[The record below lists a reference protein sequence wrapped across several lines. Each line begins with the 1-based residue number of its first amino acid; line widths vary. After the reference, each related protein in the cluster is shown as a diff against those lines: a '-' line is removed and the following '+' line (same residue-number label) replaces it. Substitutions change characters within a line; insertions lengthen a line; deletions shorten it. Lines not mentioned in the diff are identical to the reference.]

1 MTDSIELIR
10 LETPT
15 HLADWQRHFGH
26 LMAELRAAG
35 RRVVGQS
42 RDPTV
47 LELLDAF
54 QRGDADPVGFGLVEH
69 LYEFAAFHVP
79 GSTGRTMAECA
90 VDAAHLLPEEVRG
103 LLPRLA
109 ASYWDL
115 FEVVGLTDSGAL
127 GLRRLHDN
135 VSVELSALERDLPL
149 MHHTVVACRRFDAGG
164 FVAAPV
170 PLMPEQEGL
179 AQLVSQLE
187 CEQPGPFDTRADYMR
202 YRGSALILAHAIRRH
217 RDRLA
222 GWRPMPEPSVSL
234 VESEL
239 DAEAWRRLDAAF
251 GLLEAA
257 VADSLTGVA
266 PLVLSLPDGG
276 VCSIARN
283 GPWPALTLF
292 ESMREQLEW
301 QESGHASR
309 FVRAWRARADELFGE
324 DVELLESVGLQP
336 EQDGAVV
343 AVGLDGGVWEDVDA
357 TQVDR
362 LVEACRWVAL
372 QVQSGGELAA

>member
-10 LETPT
+10 LETPA
-15 HLADWQRHFGH
+15 HLANWQSHFGQ

-35 RRVVGQS
+35 RRIVGHS

-54 QRGDADPVGFGLVEH
+54 QRGNADPVGFGLVEH

-79 GSTGRTMAECA
+79 GATGRTMTECA
-90 VDAAHLLPEEVRG
+90 VDAAHLLPEEVRS
-103 LLPRLA
+103 LLPALA
-109 ASYWDL
+109 ASYWEL
-115 FEVVGLTDSGAL
+115 FEVVGLGDGGAL
-127 GLRRLHDN
+127 ELRRLHDN
-135 VSVELSALERDLPL
+135 ETLELQAMSHTQPL
-149 MHHTVVACRRFDAGG
+149 VRGTVCAFRLVDAGD
-164 FVAAPV
+164 FVAAPTALV
-170 PLMPEQEGL
+170 PEQEGL
-179 AQLVSQLE
+179 TELVSRLE

-202 YRGSALILAHAIRRH
+202 YRGSALILAHVIRRH

-222 GWRPMPEPSVSL
+222 AWRPMPEPSVSL

-266 PLVLSLPDGG
+266 PLVLSVPDGG

-283 GPWPALTLF
+283 GQWPALTLF
-292 ESMREQLEW
+292 ESMQEQLEW

-309 FVRAWRARADELFGE
+309 FVRAWRARADELFDE

-336 EQDGAVV
+336 EQGGAVV
-343 AVGLDGGVWEDVDA
+343 AVGLDGGVWDDVDA
-357 TQVDR
+357 TQIDR